1 MIRTTFLGVLYLLL
15 MAASAFPSMA
25 GEPAK
30 VGKVPDDVREK
41 FKLAAF
47 YEKHVAVK
55 GFPIVSSAKVSDE
68 ALLEAAYILQ
78 QMLARRDD
86 VWKPLID
93 MKIRLAVM
101 SPTEQTTDIPE
112 HSDLKPKEYW
122 DKRARGLG
130 ATRIRPAVSCGEENL
145 LNLKGDRYAKEN
157 ILIHEFGHVVHEI
170 GLNKLDPKFDK
181 KLQEVFKKAIDKGLW
196 KNTYAATNHKE
207 YWAEG
212 VQSYFDCNAP
222 ADRTQHNE
230 IRTREALE
238 KYDPEFFQILDE
250 AFRQNPYRYVRYD
263 QKKKVKEAPK

>member
-1 MIRTTFLGVLYLLL
+1 MLRRCILVLLAGCLV
-15 MAASAFPSMA
+15 SAVIA

-30 VGKVPDDVREK
+30 VGPVPDDVREK

-47 YEKHVAVK
+47 YEKHVAVN
-55 GFPIVSSAKVSDE
+55 GFPVVSSAKVSDE
-68 ALLEAAYILQ
+68 ALLEAAHIIR
-78 QMLARRDD
+78 QMFAKRDD
-86 VWKPLID
+86 VWQPLID
-93 MKIRLAVM
+93 TKIRLAVM

-130 ATRIRPAVSCGEENL
+130 ATRSRPAVSCGEENL
-145 LNLKGDRYAKEN
+145 LNLRGDRYAKEN

-170 GLNKLDPKFDK
+170 GLNRLDPKFDK
-181 KLQEVFKKAIDKGLW
+181 KLQDVFKKAIDKGLW

-222 ADRTQHNE
+222 ADGNQHNHV
-230 IRTREALE
+230 RTREALE
-238 KYDPEFFQILDE
+238 KYDPELFQILDE

-263 QKKKVKEAPK
+263 QKKKAKDAPK